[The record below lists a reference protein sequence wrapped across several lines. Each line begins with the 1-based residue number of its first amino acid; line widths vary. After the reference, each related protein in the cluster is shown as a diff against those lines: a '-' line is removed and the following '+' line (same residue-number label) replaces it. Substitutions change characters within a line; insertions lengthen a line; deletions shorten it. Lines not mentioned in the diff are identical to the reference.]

1 MGDDDPGFP
10 RPRCRFLPQERR
22 AALLLS
28 TTSKESR
35 GLAAAGISA
44 AYRREAEHEDLQV
57 HFLKFAVTVPPLA
70 DDDGYIQSNIFDP
83 TVDANHRGAG
93 RDIDNEAA
101 QLSTKKAPLTK

>member
-1 MGDDDPGFP
+1 MGDDDSGFP

-57 HFLKFAVTVPPLA
+57 HFLKFAVAVPPL
-70 DDDGYIQSNIFDP
+70 
-83 TVDANHRGAG
+83 G
-93 RDIDNEAA
+93 RR
-101 QLSTKKAPLTK
+101 